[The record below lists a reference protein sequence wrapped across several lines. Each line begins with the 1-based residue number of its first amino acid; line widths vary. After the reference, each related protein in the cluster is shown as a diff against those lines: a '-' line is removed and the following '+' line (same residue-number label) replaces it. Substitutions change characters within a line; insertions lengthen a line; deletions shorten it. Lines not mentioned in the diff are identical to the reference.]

1 MYFRVFIPI
10 ILLLWTAR
18 VGSAPAPRIGE
29 AEVRDANK
37 GQPCFTISE
46 REERRGGAPDFEAI
60 SVVDTSARP
69 RETVWKMS
77 MPKGRTFP
85 VMFSMCIPYAGRVQ
99 SLPQTRAAELEPGKV
114 YEVTIDVRSGGAPE
128 QARGYGARFCL
139 VRQRGGEA
147 KVLPIAPGAR
157 EGKNLYGCLAG
168 K

>member
-1 MYFRVFIPI
+1 MYFRVLIPI
-10 ILLLWTAR
+10 LLLLWTAR
-18 VGSAPAPRIGE
+18 AGGAPASRVGE

-99 SLPQTRAAELEPGKV
+99 SLPQTRAAELEAGKV
-114 YEVTIDVRSGGAPE
+114 YEVMIDVRGGGAPE
-128 QARGYGARFCL
+128 QARGYGARFCM
-139 VRQRGGEA
+139 VKQRDGGV
-147 KVLPIAPGAR
+147 KVLPIAPRTR
-157 EGKNLYGCLAG
+157 EGNNLFGCVAS

>member
-10 ILLLWTAR
+10 ILLLWSAR
-18 VGSAPAPRIGE
+18 AGGAPAQRVGE
-29 AEVRDANK
+29 AEVRDAKK

-60 SVVDTSARP
+60 SVIDTSARP
-69 RETVWKMS
+69 RETMWKMS
-77 MPKGRTFP
+77 MPSGRTFP

-99 SLPQTRAAELEPGKV
+99 SLPQTRATELEPGRV
-114 YEVTIDVRSGGAPE
+114 YEVTIDVRSGGTPE
-128 QARGYGARFCL
+128 QARSYGARFCL
-139 VRQRGGEA
+139 VRQRDGDV

-157 EGKNLYGCLAG
+157 EGKNSYGCMAG